1 MHTAELTFFKEIGKA
16 IHIYENKSEDV
27 ERKSKETRIFFFE
40 TFSTFVF
47 ICSRSSW
54 LIIFYLTREFDMK
67 LRD

>member
-47 ICSRSSW
+47 
-54 LIIFYLTREFDMK
+54 FVPAAHG
-67 LRD
+67 